1 MVINQTRENDQ
12 LTVTVSGRLDTTTA
26 PQLEAEMKDALD
38 DVKGLVI
45 DFSNLDYISSAG
57 LRILL
62 AIQKKM
68 NKQGSML
75 VKGSNETIKE
85 IFEVTGFTDILR
97 LE

>member
-38 DVKGLVI
+38 DVKELVI
-45 DFSNLDYISSAG
+45 DFSDLDYISSAG

>member
-1 MVINQTRENDQ
+1 MVINQTRENDKM
-12 LTVTVSGRLDTTTA
+12 TVKVSGRLDTATA
-26 PQLEAEMKDALD
+26 PQLEAEMKNALD
-38 DVKGLVI
+38 GVQKLVI
-45 DFSNLDYISSAG
+45 DFSDLDYISSAG